1 MTDNNDTRFP
11 YTYASD
17 YIRSIAGYANGNA
30 ILSRSEASKIITGI
44 AKAIGID
51 DIELAI
57 KLAEYYQLN
66 EDEISAKSAKEF
78 IDSRKI
84 RS

>member
-17 YIRSIAGYANGNA
+17 YIRSIVGYKYGDTK
-30 ILSRSEASKIITGI
+30 LSRSEASQIRTGI

-51 DIELAI
+51 DMELAI

-66 EDEISAKSAKEF
+66 EDEIAAKSAEDF
-78 IDSRKI
+78 IRSRKI
-84 RS
+84 Q